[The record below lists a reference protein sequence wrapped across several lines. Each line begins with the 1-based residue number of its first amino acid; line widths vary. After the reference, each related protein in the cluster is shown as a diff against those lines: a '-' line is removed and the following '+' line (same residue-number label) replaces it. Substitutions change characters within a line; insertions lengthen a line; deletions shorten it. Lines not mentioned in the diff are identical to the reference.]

1 MTLSP
6 SRFVLQVKA
15 VFRKRERN
23 GGICGWAIAVLLAW
37 PLACSAAEPTTILFI
52 GNSYTRFND
61 LPAMIQAIAESAGR
75 QRPEVATHAPGGCTL
90 KKHLSERATLD
101 LIDRGGWDALVVQ
114 GQSQEAALAA
124 LNPAIRED
132 FLSGGQDLCNRFT
145 AANPNGRVILYQT
158 WARHPDLWKASGLE
172 AAALG
177 VDAADMQRRNH
188 AGYGKLAA
196 RIDGSVVAPVGDA
209 WMRNDAAANAPRLH
223 AADHSHPTQSGS
235 YLAALVIY
243 GTLYDTADLVV
254 DYRAGLGEAEAAQ
267 LQHIATEALRA
278 AVTPQLRQPAV
289 IAR

>member
-6 SRFVLQVKA
+6 SRLVLRPKA
-15 VFRKRERN
+15 VFRRRLRKV
-23 GGICGWAIAVLLAW
+23 GVCGWAIVVLLAW
-37 PLACSAAEPTTILFI
+37 PAPSTAAEPMRILFI

-61 LPAMIQAIAESAGR
+61 LPAMIQAIATSADR
-75 QRPEVATHAPGGCTL
+75 QRPEVAMHAPGGCTL
-90 KKHLSERATLD
+90 KKHLSEKASLD
-101 LIDRGGWDALVVQ
+101 LIDRGGWDAFVLQ

-124 LNPAIRED
+124 VNPAIRED
-132 FLSGGQDLCNRFT
+132 FLSGGADLCSRFK

-188 AGYGKLAA
+188 AGYGTLAA

-243 GTLYDTADLVV
+243 GTLYDTADLAV

-267 LQHIATEALRA
+267 LQHIATAALGASRQQ
-278 AVTPQLRQPAV
+278 TP
-289 IAR
+289 